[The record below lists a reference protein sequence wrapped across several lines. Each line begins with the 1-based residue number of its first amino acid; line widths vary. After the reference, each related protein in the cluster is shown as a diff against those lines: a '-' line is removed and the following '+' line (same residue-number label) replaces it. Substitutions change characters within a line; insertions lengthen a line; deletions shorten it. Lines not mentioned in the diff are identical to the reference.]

1 MSNTDTLQNT
11 TTQLADQNAV
21 AEAGRKLVDESEELH
36 VILPH
41 IDIKTDIHTGNV
53 LDNAH
58 YWEGTQKVKA
68 EGASVT
74 EFTLDGKTYRPGEV
88 VKGDESSKLKNF
100 TLNKDGS
107 YVLEVENGGH
117 ISGLQIG
124 YKVADGDTTVD
135 SKINLTIESWGAH
148 LDPSDAVDIIAN
160 DKDSFLDAG
169 EWVDDATGKVS
180 GNVLE
185 NTVNKAGKE
194 LTIDGFVIDGMK
206 YNAGDVAAIFGIG
219 TFKLNADG
227 SYEFSVEGQRVDA
240 AKMPVISYMINNG
253 EGTEDALLYISID
266 RSQIPDAPYAEAN
279 DKADPIVDL
288 STTKVLSGR
297 VDGGNVLDQYEG
309 DDKPYIAGFRIGNVY
324 YAAGQ
329 TVKVENLG
337 EFTMN
342 RDGSYRINA
351 SEIADEN
358 AWVPSVAY
366 TVTNGYKASSSL
378 MRFQIDKDDPS
389 DEDENVNS
397 TEKTVTG
404 QVLENANYTVTEFTV
419 NGTAYKAGET
429 VQIEGVGSFTL
440 NADGTYTLDASN
452 AAAGVTVPE
461 IEYTVSNGFKTD
473 TSSLEIT
480 LGSSAPEQPA
490 PEQPAPEQPAPEQ
503 PAPEQ
508 PAPEQPVP
516 EQPVPEQPVPEQPA
530 PEQPAP
536 EQPAPE
542 QPAPEQPA
550 PEQPAPE
557 QPGNE
562 AAQAELVDEDET
574 HGENNG
580 NVLDNASSTL
590 NGQPVGQLSVTGFT
604 VNGMH
609 YAAGESAQFDQGRF
623 TLNSDGSYT
632 FDANVSQTIYDSPE
646 ITYTVTNGAKTDTS
660 TLKFGYDWGHL
671 EADGL
676 VPLEHDYEVLEGD
689 NRAGAPFDVRGLHYE
704 SDLIIG
710 DNYKDA
716 PATSDKL
723 DAGSVWYGTSSDIL
737 VGDRL
742 NIDMLEW
749 QTGTT
754 TIKGSSYNDVEK
766 GLDDYMETVRPGVDS
781 DEAVYNYVRENYA
794 KLMDTNP
801 QGGDDTLIGSHNDD
815 ILIGNAGNDT
825 LTGNAGSD
833 TFVFMI
839 NSNSGQDTI
848 TDFTVGKDKLEFT
861 DLVDNSQLIWDAE
874 SRVLSFTGEQN
885 GQTYENSITIQ
896 HASTDTKLEDLLT
909 PAAPLV

>member
-11 TTQLADQNAV
+11 TAQLADQNAV

-36 VILPH
+36 VVLPH

-74 EFTLDGKTYRPGEV
+74 EFTIDGKTYRPGEV
-88 VKGDESSKLKNF
+88 VKGDESGKLKNF

-117 ISGLQIG
+117 ISGVQIG
-124 YKVADGDTTVD
+124 YKVDDGDTTVD

-148 LDPSDAVDIIAN
+148 LDPSDAADIIAN
-160 DKDSFLDAG
+160 DRDSFVDAG
-169 EWVDDATGKVS
+169 EWVDNATGKVS

-185 NTVNKAGKE
+185 NTVNKAGKD

-240 AKMPVISYMINNG
+240 AKMPAVSYTISNG
-253 EGTEDALLYISID
+253 EGKENAVLYISID
-266 RSQIPDAPYAEAN
+266 RSKIPDAPYAEAN

-288 STTKVLSGR
+288 STTKVMSGR
-297 VDGGNVLDQYEG
+297 VDDGNVLSHYEG
-309 DDKPYIAGFRIGNVY
+309 DDKPYIAGFRIGNAY

-358 AWVPSVAY
+358 AWVPSVSY

-404 QVLENANYTVTEFTV
+404 QVLENTNYTVTEFTV
-419 NGTAYKAGET
+419 NDTAYKAGET

-508 PAPEQPVP
+508 PAPEQP
-516 EQPVPEQPVPEQPA
+516 
-530 PEQPAP
+530 
-536 EQPAPE
+536 
-542 QPAPEQPA
+542 APEQPA

-562 AAQAELVDEDET
+562 AAQAELVDEDEK
-574 HGENNG
+574 GGDIGG
-580 NVLDNASSTL
+580 NVLKNASSTL
-590 NGQPVGQLSVTGFT
+590 NGQPVGELSVTEFT
-604 VNGMH
+604 VNGMR
-609 YAAGESAQFDQGRF
+609 YAAGETAQLDAGKF
-623 TLNSDGSYT
+623 TLNADGRYW
-632 FDANVSQTIYDSPE
+632 FDANLSQPGYTSPE
-646 ITYTVTNGAKTDTS
+646 ITYTVSNGAKTDTS
-660 TLKFGYDWGHL
+660 TLTIFYDWGHL
-671 EADGL
+671 EADGAFSY
-676 VPLEHDYEVLEGD
+676 PHDYEVLEGD
-689 NRAGAPFDVRGLHYE
+689 NRTGMPFIVEGKHHDTE
-704 SDLIIG
+704 LIIG

-716 PATSDKL
+716 PATGDKL
-723 DAGSVWYGTSSDIL
+723 DAGSAWFSLISDVL

-742 NIDMLEW
+742 NIDSLEW
-749 QTGTT
+749 QSGTT
-754 TIKGSSYNDVEK
+754 TIKGSSYNDVEE

-794 KLMDTNP
+794 QLMDTNP
-801 QGGDDTLIGSHNDD
+801 QGGDDVLIGSHRDD

-861 DLVDNSQLIWDAE
+861 DLVDNSQLLWDAE
-874 SRVLSFTGEQN
+874 SRVLSFTGVQD
-885 GQTYENSITIQ
+885 GQTYENSIAIQ
-896 HASTDTKLEDLLT
+896 NASTDTKLEDLLT

>member
-11 TTQLADQNAV
+11 TVQLAAQNAA
-21 AEAGRKLVDESEELH
+21 AEAGRKLVDDSEELH
-36 VILPH
+36 VVLPH
-41 IDIKTDIHTGNV
+41 VDIKTDIHTGNV

-58 YWEGTQKVKA
+58 YWEGTNKVKA

-74 EFTLDGKTYRPGEV
+74 EFTLDGKTYQPGEV
-88 VKGDESSKLKNF
+88 VKGGESSKLKHF

-107 YVLEVENGGH
+107 YVLEVENGGQ

-124 YKVADGDTTVD
+124 YKVADGNTTVD
-135 SKINLTIESWGAH
+135 SNINLNIESWGAH
-148 LDPSDAVDIIAN
+148 LDPSDAADIIAN

-194 LTIDGFVIDGMK
+194 LTVDGFVIDGMK
-206 YNAGDVAAIFGIG
+206 YDAGDVAAIFGIG
-219 TFKLNADG
+219 TFQLNADG

-240 AKMPVISYMINNG
+240 AKMPVVSYMINNG
-253 EGTEDALLYISID
+253 EGTQNAVLYISID
-266 RSQIPDAPYAEAN
+266 RCQIPDAPYAEAN

-288 STTKVLSGR
+288 STTKVLGGR
-297 VDGGNVLDQYEG
+297 VDGSNVLDQYEG
-309 DDKPYIAGFRIGNVY
+309 DDKPYIAGFRIGNAY

-329 TVKVENLG
+329 TVTVENLG

-351 SEIADEN
+351 SELADEN

-404 QVLENANYTVTEFTV
+404 QVLENTNYTVTEFTV
-419 NGTAYKAGET
+419 NDTAYKAGET

-508 PAPEQPVP
+508 PAPEQP
-516 EQPVPEQPVPEQPA
+516 
-530 PEQPAP
+530 
-536 EQPAPE
+536 
-542 QPAPEQPA
+542 APEQPA

-557 QPGNE
+557 QPGGN

-574 HGENNG
+574 NGENNG

-590 NGQPVGQLSVTGFT
+590 NGQTVGQLSVTGFT
-604 VNGMH
+604 VNGMS
-609 YAAGESAQFDQGRF
+609 YAAGESAQFDAGRF
-623 TLNSDGSYT
+623 TLNSDGSYN
-632 FDANVSQTIYDSPE
+632 FDANVSQTVYDSPE
-646 ITYTVTNGAKTDTS
+646 ITYTVSNGAKTDTS

-676 VPLEHDYEVLEGD
+676 LPLQHDYEVLEGD
-689 NRAGAPFDVRGLHYE
+689 NRTGAPFDARGLHYE
-704 SDLIIG
+704 TDLIIG
-710 DNYKDA
+710 DNYKEA
-716 PATSDKL
+716 PSTGDKL

-742 NIDMLEW
+742 NIDSLEW
-749 QTGTT
+749 QSGTT
-754 TIKGSSYNDVEK
+754 TIKGSSYNDVEE
-766 GLDDYMETVRPGVDS
+766 GLDDYMETLRPGVDS

-801 QGGDDTLIGSHNDD
+801 QGGDDVLIGSHNDD

-839 NSNSGQDTI
+839 NSNSGKDTI

-861 DLVDNSQLIWDAE
+861 DLVDNSQLLWDAE

-896 HASTDTKLEDLLT
+896 HASTDTKLEDLLI